1 MRSLFRGLNIL
12 RALNEQGPSTVVE
25 LARATQISRPSIYRS
40 LEALCEAG
48 YVRRRVGGERFELAH
63 MVRTL
68 SDGFDE
74 EAWLREIASPVLAD
88 LQKEIVWPT
97 DLATLVNNAMYL
109 RETTRWQSPLT
120 IDRASIGLRLPMLQS
135 ATGRAYLAFCNDN
148 ERKVFLSNLR
158 RSKTPE
164 DVCAK
169 DSRWVNSILEET
181 RRNGYGHRYMEWR
194 PETGSIA
201 IPMFSKNRILACLNI
216 TFIASA
222 MRPEEAAR
230 RYLGAM
236 KTSVEKIEKALAT
249 SITSH

>member
-1 MRSLFRGLNIL
+1 MRSLFRGLSIL
-12 RALNEQGPSTVVE
+12 RALNEQGPATVVE
-25 LARATQISRPSIYRS
+25 LALATKISRPSIYRS
-40 LEALCEAG
+40 LAALCDAG
-48 YVRRRVGGERFELAH
+48 YVHHREHGERYELTH
-63 MVRTL
+63 LVRTL

-74 EAWLREIASPVLAD
+74 EAWLREIASPVLGD

-109 RETTRWQSPLT
+109 RETTRWKSPLT

-135 ATGRAYLAFCNDN
+135 ATGRAYLAFCKEH
-148 ERKVFLSNLR
+148 ERRLLLDNLR

-164 DVCAK
+164 DTSVK
-169 DSRWVNSILEET
+169 DRRWVNIILEET
-181 RRNGYGHRYMEWR
+181 RRNGYGRRYKEWR

-201 IPMFSKNRILACLNI
+201 IPVFSNHRILGCLNI

-222 MRPEEAAR
+222 LSPEEAAR

-236 KTSVEKIEKALAT
+236 KASVNRIEKAMAARLPAP
-249 SITSH
+249 